1 MLALSR
7 KQMMVLL
14 LILVS
19 FIVILATSMM
29 VIRAANP
36 NLWHTLMSVLPQMQS
51 HW

>member
-14 LILVS
+14 LVLVS
-19 FIVILATSMM
+19 FIVVLLASTMI
-29 VIRAANP
+29 IRATNP
-36 NLWHTLMSVLPQMQS
+36 SMWQSLLNFAPQVLS